1 MAKQEIKYFHH
12 ALKVLDDVCI
22 GCTHC
27 MSVCPTQA
35 IRVGE
40 GKARIIDNRCIDCG
54 ECHRVCP
61 VNAIIVEQ
69 DDFEEINK
77 FKARVALVPG
87 VLIGQFPER
96 IPTENLYQTL
106 HKLGF
111 THVYEAENTAGF
123 VLDGLEK
130 ENESSANRP
139 GISSFCPAVIRL
151 IQVRYPSLVDNI
163 LKVKPPIDM
172 SAVYYRQKLMAEG
185 YKDEEIGIFYVTP
198 CAAKIASVKSP
209 VGNEESAVDG
219 VINMKF
225 LFNRMS
231 ALLKNDSKKEDVD
244 LKQELLSREGIKWSL
259 TNGELSNF
267 QGKGLAIDG
276 IHNVSNFL
284 DSLENEEY
292 GNVDFLELRACDQS
306 CAGGILVGGNRF
318 LTVERLKKRS
328 EHYPPLK
335 NKSLHLQNA
344 PSDYRLGDILPRP
357 IEKLDEDME
366 KAMKKMDRK
375 RRLMCYLPGVDCGA
389 CGAPDCLTL
398 AEDIVQGKADIS
410 QCVFLLQDMVKR
422 GAVSKE
428 QAEKITSKIW
438 GKNRFDKDCRK
449 RGAKD
454 ENS

>member
-12 ALKVLDDVCI
+12 ALKILDEVCI

-35 IRVGE
+35 IRVSE

-69 DDFEEINK
+69 DDFEEIHNY
-77 FKARVALVPG
+77 KARVALVPG

-111 THVYEAENTAGF
+111 THVYEVENTAGF

-130 ENESSANRP
+130 ENENLRVSP

-151 IQVRYPSLVDNI
+151 IQVRYPSLVNNI

-172 SAVYYRQKLMAEG
+172 SALYYRQKLLSEG
-185 YKDEEIGIFYVTP
+185 YREEETGIFYVTP

-231 ALLKNDSKKEDVD
+231 ALLKNDSKKEEVD
-244 LKQELLSREGIKWSL
+244 LRQELLSCEGIKWSL

-284 DSLENEEY
+284 DRLENEEY

-328 EHYPPLK
+328 GHYPPLK
-335 NKSLHLQNA
+335 HKSLHLKNA
-344 PSDYRLGDILPRP
+344 PADYRLGDILPRP

-375 RRLMCYLPGVDCGA
+375 RRLMCYLPGIDCGA

-398 AEDIVQGKADIS
+398 AEDIVQGRADVS
-410 QCVFLLQDMVKR
+410 QCVFLLQDMVKK
-422 GAVSKE
+422 GAISKE
-428 QAEKITSKIW
+428 KAEKITSRIW
-438 GKNRFDKDCRK
+438 GKNRFDKDCTK

>member
-35 IRVGE
+35 IRVVE

-69 DDFEEINK
+69 DDFEEINNYK
-77 FKARVALVPG
+77 VRVALVPG

-96 IPTENLYQTL
+96 IPTENLYQIL
-106 HKLGF
+106 HNLGF

-130 ENESSANRP
+130 ENETSNARP
-139 GISSFCPAVIRL
+139 GISSFCPAVVRL

-172 SAVYYRQKLMAEG
+172 SAVYYRQKLIAEG
-185 YKDEEIGIFYVTP
+185 YKDDEIGIFYVTP

-209 VGNEESAVDG
+209 VGNEESAVNG

-231 ALLKNDSKKEDVD
+231 ALLKNDAKKEEVD

-284 DSLENEEY
+284 DRLENDEY

-344 PSDYRLGDILPRP
+344 PSDYKLGDILPRP

-375 RRLMCYLPGVDCGA
+375 RRLMCYLPGIDCGA

-422 GAVSKE
+422 GAVSKQ
-428 QAEKITSKIW
+428 QAENITSKIW

>member
-1 MAKQEIKYFHH
+1 MAKQEVKYFHH
-12 ALKVLDDVCI
+12 ALKILDDVCI

-35 IRVGE
+35 IRVENGI
-40 GKARIIDNRCIDCG
+40 ARIIDNRCIDCG
-54 ECHRVCP
+54 ECYKVCP
-61 VNAIIVEQ
+61 VSAIIVEQ
-69 DDFEEINK
+69 DDFEKIRNY
-77 FKARVALVPG
+77 KAKVALVPG

-96 IPTENLYQTL
+96 IPTENLYQAL
-106 HKLGF
+106 HDLGF
-111 THVYEAENTAGF
+111 SHVYEVENTAGF
-123 VLDGLEK
+123 VLEGLEN
-130 ENESSANRP
+130 ENESTSPKP

-151 IQVRYPSLVDNI
+151 IQVRYPSLVNNI

-172 SAVYYRQKLMAEG
+172 SALYYRQKLLAEG
-185 YKDEEIGIFYVTP
+185 YEDNEIGIFYVTP

-209 VGNEESAVDG
+209 VGNENSSVNG

-231 ALLKNDSKKEDVD
+231 ALMKDGVKKADID
-244 LKQELLSREGIKWSL
+244 LKQELLSKEGIKWSL
-259 TNGELSNF
+259 TNGELSNIS
-267 QGKGLAIDG
+267 GKGLAIDG

-284 DSLENEEY
+284 DRLENDEY
-292 GNVDFLELRACDQS
+292 NNIDFLELRACDQS

-328 EHYPPLK
+328 ELYPPLRD
-335 NKSLHLQNA
+335 KSLHLQNA
-344 PSDYRLGDILPRP
+344 PSDYKLGEIQPRP
-357 IEKLDEDME
+357 IEKLDEDMG
-366 KAMKKMDRK
+366 KAMKKMERK
-375 RRLMCYLPGVDCGA
+375 RRLMCYLPGIDCGA
-389 CGAPDCLTL
+389 CGAPDCHTL
-398 AEDIVQGKADIS
+398 AEDIVQGKANIS

-428 QAEKITSKIW
+428 QAGKITSKIW
-438 GKNRFDKDCRK
+438 GVNRFNKDCRK

>member
-106 HKLGF
+106 HKMGF

>member
-284 DSLENEEY
+284 DRLENEEY

>member
-35 IRVGE
+35 VRVGE

-77 FKARVALVPG
+77 YKARVALVPG

-130 ENESSANRP
+130 EKESSTNQP

-172 SAVYYRQKLMAEG
+172 SAVYYRQKLVAEG

-267 QGKGLAIDG
+267 RGKGLAIDG

-284 DSLENEEY
+284 DRLENEEY
-292 GNVDFLELRACDQS
+292 SNVDFLELRACDQS

-357 IEKLDEDME
+357 IEKLDEDLE
-366 KAMKKMDRK
+366 KAMQKMDRK
-375 RRLMCYLPGVDCGA
+375 RRLMCYLPGIDCGA